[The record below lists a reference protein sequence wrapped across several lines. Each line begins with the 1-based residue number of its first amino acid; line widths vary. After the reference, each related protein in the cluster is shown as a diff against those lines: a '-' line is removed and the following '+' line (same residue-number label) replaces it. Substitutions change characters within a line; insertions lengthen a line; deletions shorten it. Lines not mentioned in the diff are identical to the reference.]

1 MEQSGDLVAKSGGV
15 GEGEGCPLV
24 QPSWDNQEPAEARAP
39 AGRPVAG
46 AGAAAVG
53 TWACPCSPGLAL
65 GTEQVDRLLVTAP
78 PEGQLCP
85 EGLRGSDRIGGA
97 RGRPR
102 GHPMLDLGRSPCKSS
117 PGCGWEAES
126 PQHPRR
132 PEIPVMVVSRPAK
145 RGAVKGP
152 LPGSSPLCSQGH
164 RPGPRPPHLRIG
176 VMKPDPSSPTSV
188 LQVGLDSEDGPI
200 LLIRMLRPS

>member
-1 MEQSGDLVAKSGGV
+1 
-15 GEGEGCPLV
+15 
-24 QPSWDNQEPAEARAP
+24 
-39 AGRPVAG
+39 
-46 AGAAAVG
+46 
-53 TWACPCSPGLAL
+53 
-65 GTEQVDRLLVTAP
+65 
-78 PEGQLCP
+78 
-85 EGLRGSDRIGGA
+85 
-97 RGRPR
+97 
-102 GHPMLDLGRSPCKSS
+102 MLDLGRSPCKSS

-132 PEIPVMVVSRPAK
+132 PEIPVMVVSRPTK

-152 LPGSSPLCSQGH
+152 LPGSSPLCSRGH